1 MAVSTHS
8 LTYVHGVTDSTF
20 ENLYWLMNGDGTNLK
35 EAIENSVEGQIE
47 RQLGSSFQYISHGY
61 DGFTTEN
68 VLGGGVIGSVFP
80 WGGPKVNAYIRSKLS
95 SDRSPVV
102 RPLESLSRSI
112 SEAPA
117 GTTHYVIISV
127 GGNDFRVHLRNPIK
141 LLTEVPN
148 VQRRYLEILD
158 RVQRMGRNIRPI
170 LVFQYR
176 TDANN
181 DSYGIYK
188 VLGFAAVLPLVCI
201 GGILAASLLRVTGK
215 IGRVSS
221 GAFSMLAS
229 IAVYAMTRVIPWK
242 VTLGILKGQSPGM
255 TMIGALMEKFYQP
268 MLERAVR
275 DHLPILDLPNS
286 FNPYD
291 RLYISG
297 IEPNVRAGELIAQ
310 GITTIIKGSNLGAC
324 HSYEVGG
331 IYRCNGG
338 RQFIPRHWQ
347 VEYPSKRV

>member
-47 RQLGSSFQYISHGY
+47 RQLGPSFHYISHGY
-61 DGFTTEN
+61 DGFTTAN
-68 VLGGGVIGSVFP
+68 VLEGGVIAAVFP
-80 WGGPKVNAYIRSKLS
+80 WGSSKVDAYVQSKLPGN
-95 SDRSPVV
+95 RSTFVK
-102 RPLESLSRSI
+102 PLERLARSI
-112 SEAPA
+112 SEAPDA
-117 GTTHYVIISV
+117 THYVIISV

-148 VQRRYLEILD
+148 VQRRYLEILN

-255 TMIGALMEKFYQP
+255 TMIGALMEKFYP
-268 MLERAVR
+268 
-275 DHLPILDLPNS
+275 
-286 FNPYD
+286 
-291 RLYISG
+291 
-297 IEPNVRAGELIAQ
+297 
-310 GITTIIKGSNLGAC
+310 
-324 HSYEVGG
+324 
-331 IYRCNGG
+331 
-338 RQFIPRHWQ
+338 
-347 VEYPSKRV
+347 